1 MESNHVDFELLQVIN
16 ILKFLLKMEK
26 INSGKMFYMPWQYI
40 LSKTTTVDSWASFLH
55 NPIWY
60 NNKLKINHAFS
71 TKTGIERVSG

>member
-1 MESNHVDFELLQVIN
+1 
-16 ILKFLLKMEK
+16 MEK

-40 LSKTTTVDSWASFLH
+40 LSKTTTDDSWASFLH